1 MKILLLL
8 AFAVA
13 LASCQRGDEALRTAQ
28 GFADQHYVRI
38 DLPAAKEYTTGLAT
52 KKIEEEE
59 GLIAGLAPDEE
70 NTRPRVHYTLL
81 ERRPEGDDRVSFLFQ
96 GEARGQD
103 ASDVF
108 TRKWLV
114 TVKRDGAAWKVSN
127 FHEYD

>member
-8 AFAVA
+8 AFVFTVA
-13 LASCQRGDEALRTAQ
+13 ACNRSDEALQTAQ
-28 GFADQHYVRI
+28 SFADQHYVRI
-38 DLPAAKEYTTGLAT
+38 DLKAAKEFTTGLAT

-59 GLIAGLAPDEE
+59 GLVAGLSADEE
-70 NTRPRVHYTLL
+70 NTKPRVHYSLL

-103 ASDVF
+103 AGDVF

-114 TVKRDGAAWKVSN
+114 TVRRSDGVWKVSN